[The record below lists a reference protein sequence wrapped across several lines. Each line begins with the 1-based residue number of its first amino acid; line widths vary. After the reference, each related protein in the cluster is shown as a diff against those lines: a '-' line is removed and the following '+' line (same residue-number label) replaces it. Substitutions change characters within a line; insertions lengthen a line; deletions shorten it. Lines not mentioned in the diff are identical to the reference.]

1 MKKYFIPYLNWR
13 VHVLTLLAMV
23 ALVLLAGDTD
33 ESCSTLYFLFIKVV
47 GFGVAYITYRLGKYW
62 DGKGKIN
69 ELMSLADEED

>member
-33 ESCSTLYFLFIKVV
+33 ESCSILYFLFIKVV

-62 DGKGKIN
+62 YAKGKLK
-69 ELMSLADEED
+69 ELDYITED